1 MLQMDIQGLQAFLAR
16 EFPQVSEDVRIDG
29 LDVDRLTM
37 RLLASDRHLRPGG
50 TVGGPAIFMLADV
63 ATYCV
68 ILSRIGPLA
77 LTVTT
82 NAGIDFFRKPAADR
96 DLLCE
101 ATILKLGRSLVVA
114 DTRIFSEGSGLL
126 VARANLT
133 YSIPPAPRQHRQRYL
148 NTT

>member
-1 MLQMDIQGLQAFLAR
+1 MLQMDIQALQSFLAR

-63 ATYCV
+63 AAYCV
-68 ILSRIGPLA
+68 ILSRIGPRS

-82 NAGIDFFRKPAADR
+82 NAGIDFLRKPAADR

-101 ATILKLGRSLVVA
+101 ATILKLGRSLVVV
-114 DTRIFSEGSGLL
+114 DTRIVSEGSGLL

-133 YSIPPAPRQHRQRYL
+133 YSIPPSPSAVS
-148 NTT
+148 

>member
-1 MLQMDIQGLQAFLAR
+1 MDIEALQVFLAR
-16 EFPQVSEDVRIDG
+16 EFQQVAGDVRIDG
-29 LDVDRLTM
+29 LDIDRLTM

-63 ATYCV
+63 AAYCV
-68 ILSRIGPLA
+68 ILSRIGPRA

-82 NAGIDFFRKPAADR
+82 NAGIDFLRKPAANR

-101 ATILKLGRSLVVA
+101 ATILKLGRSLVVV
-114 DTRIFSEGSGLL
+114 DTRILSEGSGLL

-133 YSIPPAPRQHRQRYL
+133 YSIPPASSAVS
-148 NTT
+148 